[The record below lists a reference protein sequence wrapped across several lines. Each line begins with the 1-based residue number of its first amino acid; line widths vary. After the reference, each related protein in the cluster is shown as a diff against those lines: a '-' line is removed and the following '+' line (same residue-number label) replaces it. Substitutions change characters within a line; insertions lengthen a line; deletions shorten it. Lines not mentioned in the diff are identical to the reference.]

1 MFCPACGVSVNQGLT
16 YCKNCGGKLP
26 SKDELRPAEPKPEN
40 IIVMMVATFIMGLFA
55 ISVLMATL
63 KGVLHFDFGPLMAI
77 TMLSF
82 LIMIALEGVFIRLL
96 FRGRQRKD
104 KDTMLKSDQPTT
116 KQLEAQSQFPLQ
128 SVGSVTEHT
137 TRTFDPV
144 FSERKERK

>member
-1 MFCPACGVSVNQGLT
+1 MFCSACGVAVSQGLT

-26 SKDELRPAEPKPEN
+26 RTDEHRPAEPKPEN
-40 IIVMMVATFIMGLFA
+40 IIVMMVATFVMGLFV

-63 KGVLHFDFGPLMAI
+63 KGVLHFDFGPLIAI

-96 FRGRQRKD
+96 FRGRQRYED
-104 KDTMLKSDQPTT
+104 KDTTLKNAQTTT

-128 SVGSVTEHT
+128 PVESVTEHT

-144 FSERKERK
+144 FSERK